1 MPEEEIMRKVYTGSV
16 KRLSMLICGTLLLA
30 SLVLMVSAI
39 SPAWADVGG
48 ISGTVTDASTAG
60 IADVIVYVYDSG
72 DNLITL
78 GFTMSDGTYTIGEIP
93 TGSYRVEFSGTGYLD
108 QWYNNENSFSTSNAV
123 AVVAPN
129 TTPNINAVL
138 SVGGGI
144 SGTVTDA
151 SLVGIANVTVYVYD
165 SNDNYVAS
173 GVTASDGTYAI
184 AGIPTGSYA
193 VYFFP
198 LPGSIYE
205 SQWYSNE
212 NSFCSANMV
221 AVTAP
226 NTTPNINAVL
236 AAGGSISGQVT
247 NASAVGI
254 AGVYV
259 DVYDGNDNFVSSGT
273 TASDGTYTVGS
284 IPTGSYSVYFSVYN
298 SIYVSQWYKNESSF
312 ASANMVAVTAPNTT
326 PNINA
331 VLAVGGG
338 ISGQVTNASAVGIAN
353 VEVDVYDST
362 DNFITSGFT
371 ASDGTYTLIGIPT
384 GSYKVNF
391 APYSSIYVGQWYSN
405 QSSFASAN
413 TVAVT
418 APNTTPAISA
428 MLAVGGSIYGTV
440 TNASTAGIANVEVSV
455 YDNND
460 DYIASGLTA
469 SDGTYTVSGI
479 PTGSYKVNFS
489 PNNSV
494 YVSQW
499 FNNESSFASANTVAV
514 TAPNT
519 TPAISAVLAVGGS
532 ISGKVTNAST
542 AGIANVEVS
551 VYDNNGNYIASGLTA
566 SDGTYTVSGL
576 PTGSYKVQ
584 FTGFPCSSGQWYN
597 NENSLSSADAV
608 QVTAPNTTSAIN
620 AVFGGTQYTLTIIKT
635 GNGTV
640 TAIPNGGDADT
651 LTWSGNTGTA
661 AYAASTQV
669 SISAVAGTGSTFY
682 GWSGDYVSN
691 VTPSQ
696 ITMDSVM
703 SITATFDDYTGPTCA
718 NPPFSVGGSM
728 LNYPTIQDAYNA
740 LMSGEKLEILAL
752 GFTEI
757 MNLNQSKSVGISGG
771 FRCDYAIVSGFT
783 TVHGTITISQ
793 GTVNIENLIIQ

>member
-1 MPEEEIMRKVYTGSV
+1 MRKVYTGSV

-173 GVTASDGTYAI
+173 GVTASDGTYTI
-184 AGIPTGSYA
+184 TGIPTGSYA

-205 SQWYSNE
+205 SQWYSDE

-236 AAGGSISGQVT
+236 AAGGSISGTVT

-405 QSSFASAN
+405 Q
-413 TVAVT
+413 
-418 APNTTPAISA
+418 
-428 MLAVGGSIYGTV
+428 
-440 TNASTAGIANVEVSV
+440 
-455 YDNND
+455 
-460 DYIASGLTA
+460 
-469 SDGTYTVSGI
+469 
-479 PTGSYKVNFS
+479 
-489 PNNSV
+489 
-494 YVSQW
+494 
-499 FNNESSFASANTVAV
+499 SSFASANTVAV